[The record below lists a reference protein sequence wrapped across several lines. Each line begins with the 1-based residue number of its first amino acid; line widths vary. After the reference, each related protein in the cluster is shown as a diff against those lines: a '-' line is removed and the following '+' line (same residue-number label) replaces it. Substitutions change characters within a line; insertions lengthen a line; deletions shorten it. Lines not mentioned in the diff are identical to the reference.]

1 MAAKKIQKQFTLNLV
16 AGKAT
21 PQPPV
26 GPTLGQNGINIGTFI
41 KEFNDKTRDLA
52 SKFGGVDMKV
62 PCKITVYIDRT
73 YDFEV
78 MPPITSALLL
88 WKAKQTAG
96 SAEPNKKKIGTLTT
110 QDLEEIADIKLSV
123 MNTRRKPSIVKTLS
137 WTCKNMGIEVN

>member
-41 KEFNDKTRDLA
+41 KEFNDKTRELA
-52 SKFGGVDMKV
+52 SKFGGVDIKV
-62 PCKITVYIDRT
+62 PCKISVYIDRS

-78 MPPITSALLL
+78 LPPITSALLL
-88 WKAKQTAG
+88 WKAKQTAW
-96 SAEPNKKKIGTLTT
+96 SAEPNKKKIATLT
-110 QDLEEIADIKLSV
+110 QKDLDEIADIKVSV
-123 MNTRRKPSIVKTLS
+123 MNTHRKQSIIKSLTG
-137 WTCKNMGIEVN
+137 TCKNMGIEVQ